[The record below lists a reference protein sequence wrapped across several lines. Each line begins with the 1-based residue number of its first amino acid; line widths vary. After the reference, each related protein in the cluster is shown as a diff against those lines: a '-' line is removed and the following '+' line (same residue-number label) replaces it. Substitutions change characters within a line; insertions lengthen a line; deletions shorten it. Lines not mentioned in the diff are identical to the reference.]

1 MRIYTLHTQY
11 IIQVRQWFLT
21 LYSKVFKLFAFLI
34 ESCKLFDIEGPMQEI
49 VFCPM
54 LVLRKGYLSL
64 EKLFVLLIL
73 KCGANLKI
81 SLR

>member
-1 MRIYTLHTQY
+1 
-11 IIQVRQWFLT
+11 
-21 LYSKVFKLFAFLI
+21 
-34 ESCKLFDIEGPMQEI
+34 MQEI

-64 EKLFVLLIL
+64 EKSFVLLIL
-73 KCGANLKI
+73 QCGANLKI